1 MTFKSHLLFK
11 LMFLFLLFSHNV
23 YSSNLKIDGLSKLN
37 FDDLQALT
45 DINLNKDLFTEND
58 INEIIIDLYNSDLIY
73 NVNSSQ
79 DENIF
84 FLYIEENKLI
94 ENIYING
101 NIRIKDEL
109 ILQNLISKKNLFIN
123 KSDISKDINLIR
135 NIYLSKGFNNV
146 SINVSTELFSDDRI
160 NIIYSI
166 NEGKQ
171 FKINRIK
178 FIGNNTYSDKY
189 LSSLISSKSLS
200 FYNLFSSGSNMNID
214 NFIFDIN
221 KLNSFYKSK
230 GFFNVKINF
239 DISDNFLDSYILSFY
254 IEEGDRAK
262 IENIIFDDKNIKF
275 EKFINEFESKFSKKL
290 NKNKNYYD
298 QKLIDNFLSNLN
310 NSLISNNIYNVSF
323 QSNIEINDNLYY
335 LKVFEKKVKPEV
347 INSISIYG
355 NNITKDKTI
364 RSKLNF
370 QPGDYFNQNFFEITK
385 KNLLQYKYINN
396 LDISKSN
403 NEGKTDIILKVD
415 ENTQTGQIIAAG
427 TFSGDV
433 GAGLSL
439 GIKDNNVLGTGNNLD
454 TNFLIN
460 DENSRFN
467 IALTHYPIS
476 TSKLSNKYSIFNTE
490 RDLTNSFGFKSEEMG
505 ASYSLNFE
513 YNEEIDISSGFSYKR
528 SNRNSPLKST
538 LSINDNI
545 GNFDVYTFDLSITY
559 DTRNDFLYPTNGAL
573 NSVYFEYSPED
584 ISDDSYYKLLARS
597 DLYLKS
603 KNSNRFIFLSN
614 DIGVA
619 DASANKL
626 KTTYAFSL
634 GGLNFKGFDYR
645 GIGPKVDNIYLGG
658 NKFFTSTIGIGGSFL
673 FDDKDNISTK
683 LFYSL
688 GSIWDSDYT
697 SQNNLDI
704 RSSVGISF
712 DILTVIGPISFSYAI
727 PIDKNTDDRTREFNF
742 SIGTSFWL
750 SMLKFSRSNFFTIK
764 NTITSN
770 DIEKIIKNNI
780 IDQRNNK
787 NFQIF
792 EISSLKN
799 FRKNSILFLDKKLK
813 LDKINHENIS
823 LVTNNKIIFD
833 NKNFKNIT
841 LVKNLNDAFIDIV
854 NFIFIHDD
862 SLDYFDDFNLINNS
876 YISKKAI
883 IHKTSKIF
891 NNCVIGKGVEIGKN
905 CIIKNNV
912 VIKSTIIKDNVI
924 ICDNSSIGT
933 TGFGF
938 DFKKRG
944 SLNLNPQIGIVIIDD
959 NVHIGS
965 SCTIDRGK
973 IESTYI
979 GKNSMID
986 NMVHIAHNVQI
997 GQDACIAA
1005 QTGISG
1011 SVNIDNN
1018 VTIGGQAGLAG
1029 HISIGKNVIIAAKS
1043 GVTKNIKD
1051 NSVVAGFPAVDI
1063 KEWKRNI
1070 IKERKN
1076 GH

>member
-1 MTFKSHLLFK
+1 MTFRSHLL
-11 LMFLFLLFSHNV
+11 LNLLFLFLLFSHNV
-23 YSSNLKIDGLSKLN
+23 YSSNLKINGLSKLN

-45 DINLNKDLFTEND
+45 DINLNKESLTESD
-58 INEIIIDLYNSDLIY
+58 INEIIIDLYKSDLIY
-73 NVNSSQ
+73 NVNLTSNN
-79 DENIF
+79 NIF
-84 FLYIEENKLI
+84 SLFIEENKLI

-109 ILQNLISKKNLFIN
+109 ILQNLIAKKNLFIN
-123 KSDISKDINLIR
+123 KSDINKDINLIK
-135 NIYLSKGFNNV
+135 NIYVSKGFNNISV
-146 SINVSTELFSDDRI
+146 NVSTEIFSDDRI
-160 NIIYSI
+160 NLIYSI
-166 NEGKQ
+166 NEGIQ
-171 FKINRIK
+171 SKINRIK

-214 NFIFDIN
+214 NFTFDVN

-239 DISDNFLDSYILSFY
+239 VISNNFSNSYILSFY
-254 IEEGDRAK
+254 IEEGDRVK
-262 IENIIFDDKNIKF
+262 IEDIIFDKKNTKF
-275 EKFINEFESKFSKKL
+275 EKFINEFELKFSKKL
-290 NKNKNYYD
+290 SKNKNFYD
-298 QKLIDNFLSNLN
+298 QNLIDNFLSNLN
-310 NSLISNNIYNVSF
+310 NSLITNNIYNVSF
-323 QSNIEINDNLYY
+323 QSNIEVNDNLYY
-335 LKVFEKKVKPEV
+335 LKVFEKKVRPEV
-347 INSISIYG
+347 INSISIFG

-370 QPGDYFNQNFFEITK
+370 QPGDYFNQNSLEISK
-385 KNLLQYKYINN
+385 KKLLQFKYINN

-403 NEGKTDIILKVD
+403 NEGKSDIILKVD

-467 IALTHYPIS
+467 IALTHYPITS
-476 TSKLSNKYSIFNTE
+476 SKLSNKYSIFNTE
-490 RDLTNSFGFKSEEMG
+490 KDLTNSFGFKSEELG

-513 YNEEIDISSGFSYKR
+513 YNEEIDISSGFGYKR

-545 GNFDVYTFDLSITY
+545 GNFDVYTFNLSISY
-559 DTRNDFLYPTNGAL
+559 DTRNDFLYPTDGAL

-619 DASANKL
+619 DALSNKL
-626 KTTYAFSL
+626 KTTHAFSL

-697 SQNNLDI
+697 SQDNLNI

-742 SIGTSFWL
+742 SIGTSF
-750 SMLKFSRSNFFTIK
+750 
-764 NTITSN
+764 
-770 DIEKIIKNNI
+770 
-780 IDQRNNK
+780 
-787 NFQIF
+787 
-792 EISSLKN
+792 
-799 FRKNSILFLDKKLK
+799 
-813 LDKINHENIS
+813 
-823 LVTNNKIIFD
+823 
-833 NKNFKNIT
+833 
-841 LVKNLNDAFIDIV
+841 
-854 NFIFIHDD
+854 
-862 SLDYFDDFNLINNS
+862 
-876 YISKKAI
+876 
-883 IHKTSKIF
+883 
-891 NNCVIGKGVEIGKN
+891 
-905 CIIKNNV
+905 
-912 VIKSTIIKDNVI
+912 
-924 ICDNSSIGT
+924 
-933 TGFGF
+933 
-938 DFKKRG
+938 
-944 SLNLNPQIGIVIIDD
+944 
-959 NVHIGS
+959 
-965 SCTIDRGK
+965 
-973 IESTYI
+973 
-979 GKNSMID
+979 
-986 NMVHIAHNVQI
+986 
-997 GQDACIAA
+997 
-1005 QTGISG
+1005 
-1011 SVNIDNN
+1011 
-1018 VTIGGQAGLAG
+1018 
-1029 HISIGKNVIIAAKS
+1029 
-1043 GVTKNIKD
+1043 
-1051 NSVVAGFPAVDI
+1051 
-1063 KEWKRNI
+1063 
-1070 IKERKN
+1070 
-1076 GH
+1076 